1 MKKTIIKIGLA
12 AAMITGAAIGINY
25 SINTNSQD
33 AHIALVTQ
41 LEALA
46 EGEGGYE
53 LICRCS
59 RITDQSCAVNNK
71 SSVCATG
78 HNIHCSNWN
87 SNCHKNI

>member
-46 EGEGGYE
+46 RGESGVQ
-53 LICRCS
+53 ITCRCS
-59 RITDQSCAVNNK
+59 WWTDQSCAVNNNGA
-71 SSVCATG
+71 VCAG
-78 HNIHCSNWN
+78 GDNIHCNEYN
-87 SNCHKNI
+87 LNCD